1 MIKIWIELI
10 AFRIIE
16 GWAEAIRTFS
26 FLAAIVSS
34 IGTFGCI
41 DIVSLIDVQT
51 PARINYI
58 DMIVFDLYS
67 IACRLKLEEGFWKR
81 AGTLVLSPDYL
92 HGEVLP

>member
-1 MIKIWIELI
+1 MIKWIKLI

-16 GWAEAIRTFS
+16 GLAEAKNTFS
-26 FLAAIVSS
+26 FWASIVFS

-51 PARINYI
+51 SATINYI
-58 DMIVFDLYS
+58 EMIVFDLYS
-67 IACRLKLEEGFWKR
+67 IACRLKSEEGFWKR
-81 AGTLVLSPDYL
+81 AATLVLSPDYL